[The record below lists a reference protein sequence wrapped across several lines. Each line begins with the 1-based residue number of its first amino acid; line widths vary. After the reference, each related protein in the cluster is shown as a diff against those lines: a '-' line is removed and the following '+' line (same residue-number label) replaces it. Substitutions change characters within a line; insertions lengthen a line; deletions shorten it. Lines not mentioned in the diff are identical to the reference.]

1 MCLSCNTWI
10 LLLHCIPGSDVDMN
24 QDKVGHC

>member
-1 MCLSCNTWI
+1 MCLSCNAWRM
-10 LLLHCIPGSDVDMN
+10 LLHCIPGSDVDVN